1 MRRCGSAGSWR
12 QRASAA
18 YEPLSSL
25 SDLAFDMED
34 LDFVRVD
41 ECVLHAHLTEQEIT
55 VERAASQEGVTTPPP
70 VREQL
75 AGRCAEEHE
84 EPLEPPVFAA
94 ANAGRT
100 AVKAT
105 SVMGK
110 GRRRDEGG
118 LDRDSFQCV
127 VEALSR
133 YTHHADPLSEC

>member
-34 LDFVRVD
+34 LDFVVVD

-55 VERAASQEGVTTPPP
+55 ERAASQGGAVHAR
-70 VREQL
+70 VREQR
-75 AGRCAEEHE
+75 AGRCAEEHQEPE
-84 EPLEPPVFAA
+84 EPPAVVA
-94 ANAGRT
+94 AGRA
-100 AVKAT
+100 AVKA
-105 SVMGK
+105 SVMVAE
-110 GRRRDEGG
+110 GRRSSDERGQ
-118 LDRDSFQCV
+118 DSFQCV

-133 YTHHADPLSEC
+133 YSHHAHTLSGC